1 MAAIDC
7 LQRERPVTAGSD
19 DGSVRLWKVVQES
32 QLVFT
37 GHKYDDHYSRMLIL
51 LCMYMYKLWSNSIV
65 FPSFK
70 VL

>member
-37 GHKYDDHYSRMLIL
+37 GHKYDRHVWPL
-51 LCMYMYKLWSNSIV
+51 LKNVNFIMHV
-65 FPSFK
+65 H
-70 VL
+70 VQAVV